1 MPSSNSS
8 PTILLIDDEPN
19 LIIGLSAIMERA
31 GYQML
36 TASNGDDGLRLAREH
51 KPDLILCDVMMSSP
65 DGFEFHRLLSK
76 LPNLATVP
84 FIFLTARTA
93 QDDKVY
99 GLERGADDY
108 ITKPF
113 NCEELL
119 ARVKAV
125 LRRGE
130 LGRRKGS
137 SEAETQ
143 LDLLRQEVA
152 QNVSRKLRAPVAVVL
167 SALEMTLKDKFAG
180 KPKDRQWFIQ
190 TALDNAYQLHYLI
203 EDLIALSD
211 INRGAINDARQ
222 ELNLAF
228 DFHYP
233 IEQRL
238 RKWSALHRST
248 QIVAGPGLII
258 TAPPAG
264 FQQAAVHLVDNACKF
279 GPRGGRIDIE
289 LAANGA
295 NGCIFT
301 ISNEGAPIPRELRE
315 KVFEKYF
322 QINQN
327 HNRKYNGL
335 GVGLTIARAFARGLG
350 GDVTILDA
358 DSKCV
363 VQMAI
368 PPAPLDGEAAHDLST
383 NS

>member
-1 MPSSNSS
+1 MPVLN

-31 GYQML
+31 GYRML
-36 TASNGDDGLRLAREH
+36 TASNGDDGLRLAQEH
-51 KPDLILCDVMMSSP
+51 KPDLIICDVMMPSP
-65 DGFEFHRLLSK
+65 DGFEFRKLLSK
-76 LPNLATVP
+76 LPDLATVP
-84 FIFLTARTA
+84 FIFLTARVA

-113 NCEELL
+113 NREELL

-130 LGRRKGS
+130 LGRRKGRP
-137 SEAETQ
+137 EVETQ

-152 QNVSRKLRAPVAVVL
+152 QDVSHKLRAPVAVVL
-167 SALEMTLKDKFAG
+167 STLETALKDKFAG

-190 TALDNAYQLHYLI
+190 AALDNPYQLHYLI
-203 EDLIALSD
+203 EDLITLSD
-211 INRGAINDARQ
+211 INRGAINSERQ
-222 ELNLAF
+222 ELNLPF
-228 DFHYP
+228 DFLYP
-233 IEQRL
+233 AEQRL
-238 RKWSALHRST
+238 RKWHVLNQCARITAEPELK
-248 QIVAGPGLII
+248 I

-264 FQQAAVHLVDNACKF
+264 FQQAVVHLVDNACKF
-279 GPRGGRIDIE
+279 RPRGGRIDIE

-295 NGCIFT
+295 NGCTFT
-301 ISNEGAPIPRELRE
+301 VSNEGAPIPPELRE

-327 HNRKYNGL
+327 NNRKHNGL

-350 GDVTILDA
+350 GDVVILDSDA
-358 DSKCV
+358 GCR
-363 VQMAI
+363 VQMTI
-368 PPAPLDGEAAHDLST
+368 PPAQPDGEAADDPSPD
-383 NS
+383 S